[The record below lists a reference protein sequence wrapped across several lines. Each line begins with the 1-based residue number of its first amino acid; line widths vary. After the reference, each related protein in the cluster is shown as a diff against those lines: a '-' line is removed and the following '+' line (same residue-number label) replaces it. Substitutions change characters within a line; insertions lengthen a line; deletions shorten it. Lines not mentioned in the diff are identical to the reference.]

1 MEPYFF
7 ERGLA
12 SNFPIEIL
20 RNARLGIDVNHYLS
34 RLITFKKEPYVDAI
48 GGFPNSLKL
57 YIGSDLQVF
66 KEFNI
71 TPIFVFSGNDIV
83 DQYEFKNSKEQS
95 PIEKQRNRAWNSYQN
110 YVSQNQHSNLPLA
123 ATETFREFS
132 TPFPSDPITRDLID
146 YLVANDLEYIIAP
159 YLSWVQLGYL
169 HENDYIDAIYG
180 PTETLLLPNVEKFIL
195 GMEFPGKEFRC
206 VDKKKVLHDFGIT
219 QQQLLGIAVSVG
231 CDLQPTTLP
240 IYSRYQANQLFD
252 IGLEIVNSG
261 GNIYSS
267 ILSLNDDE
275 ITGKFQR
282 GVLALQYLPVLKFN
296 GRVELSHYNEAET
309 EVNPDSL
316 PPSDI
321 HDIVGQRLPHEYYF
335 YESIGLINPK
345 VLESIVYGTYVEKPP
360 LDGGAAAQYRKIV
373 RLSVDA
379 FKNKEI
385 NLLTQNMARY
395 YQVKKIHYVKYF
407 DSEDIELENKVTP
420 PIFETINNLVV
431 RSTEKEF
438 KLSTFL
444 NSLEND
450 DIFGKKIPGVSEQ
463 ADKLQTDFEIISTS
477 LLRSLYLLEFFT
489 FKESKIAPN
498 SWTKA
503 LFKLKDLDESFQ
515 EQLLLLLIF
524 FKLNAFKLSEKFT
537 PSSVGGPKTTDEE
550 EISISLIISRLATF
564 IKIDQKKQNYQ
575 GPISRSL
582 LTFRSS
588 IDLIKTNFRE
598 LLESVLVSS
607 LANNEVAKLS
617 KTNND
622 WRKLVVQI
630 PYKEIT
636 PNTVLGIVFQTF
648 LDVYFSS
655 KNLTQAKTSV
665 FDYFGSH
672 YSSINNLGEDF
683 IRGFTFIK
691 EAFKLVQVL
700 NDEKLIDT
708 NFYESFIKVDKL
720 VDDVLK
726 L

>member
-12 SNFPIEIL
+12 SNYPIEIL

-34 RLITFKKEPYVDAI
+34 RLITFKKEPYLDAI

-57 YIGSDLQVF
+57 YIESDLQVF

-83 DQYEFKNSKEQS
+83 DQYEFKNSKDQS
-95 PIEKQRNRAWNSYQN
+95 PIEKQRNRAWNNYQN
-110 YVSQNQHSNLPLA
+110 YVSQNQYSNLPLA
-123 ATETFREFS
+123 ANETFREFS
-132 TPFPSDPITRDLID
+132 TPFPADPITRDLID
-146 YLVANDLEYIIAP
+146 YFVSNDLEYIIAP

-180 PTETLLLPNVEKFIL
+180 PTETLLLPTVDKFIL
-195 GMEFPGKEFRC
+195 GMEFPGKEFRY
-206 VDKKKVLHDFGIT
+206 VDKKKVLHDFGIS
-219 QQQLLGIAVSVG
+219 QQQLLDIAVSVG

-240 IYSRYQANQLFD
+240 IYNGYQANQLFD

-261 GNIYSS
+261 GNIYASV
-267 ILSLNDDE
+267 LSLNNDE
-275 ITGKFQR
+275 ITGRFQR
-282 GVLALQYLPVLKFN
+282 GVLVLQYLPVLKFN
-296 GRVELSHYNEAET
+296 GRVELSHYNESD
-309 EVNPDSL
+309 VNPDAL

-321 HDIVGQRLPHEYYF
+321 HDIIGQRLPHEYYF

-360 LDGGAAAQYRKIV
+360 LDGGAAAQYKRVV
-373 RLSVDA
+373 RTSVDA

-407 DSEDIELENKVTP
+407 DSEDSELDNKVVP
-420 PIFETINNLVV
+420 PIFETINSLVV

-438 KLSTFL
+438 KLSSFL
-444 NSLEND
+444 NSLQND
-450 DIFGKKIPGVSEQ
+450 DLLGKKISGSSEQ
-463 ADKLQTDFEIISTS
+463 SEKLQTDFEIIATS
-477 LLRSLYLLEFFT
+477 LLRSLYLLGFFT
-489 FKESKIAPN
+489 FKDSKIVPN
-498 SWTKA
+498 NWTKA
-503 LFKLKDLDESFQ
+503 LFKLKDLNSSFQ
-515 EQLLLLLIF
+515 EPLLILLIF
-524 FKLNAFKLSEKFT
+524 FKLNAFKLNEAFT
-537 PSSVGGPKTTDEE
+537 PSSVGGPKTTDKGEL
-550 EISISLIISRLATF
+550 SISLIISRLATF

-575 GPISRSL
+575 GPISRPL
-582 LTFRSS
+582 LSFRSS

-607 LANNEVAKLS
+607 LSNNEVAKLS
-617 KTNND
+617 KTNNE

-636 PNTVLGIVFQTF
+636 PNTILGIVFQTF
-648 LDVYFSS
+648 LDLYFSS
-655 KNLTQAKTSV
+655 KNLAQAKSSA
-665 FDYFGSH
+665 FDFFGSQ
-672 YSSINNLGEDF
+672 YNSINNLSEDF
-683 IRGFTFIK
+683 VRGFTFIK
-691 EAFKLVQVL
+691 EVFKLVEVL
-700 NDEKLIDT
+700 NQDKLIDAGV
-708 NFYESFIKVDKL
+708 YESFVKVDKL
-720 VDDVLK
+720 VDEVLK